1 MSKATKGTST
11 LFPQVSRGE
20 SNDAAKGLLDDAGDS
35 SGDEAV
41 YAPRGDYA
49 PPRPVTTQPSGELP
63 VNQNCIV
70 GGEEVSFVEISPDR
84 PRLRAS
90 ASSGDAP
97 PRRPIASH
105 GPTTYEA
112 YLATRRAPSKDDLEP
127 PTCRGPCKPPR
138 PARSRR
144 SIGSSPIGRRNSDV
158 AALAMKRTGSE
169 IDVANFGCLDGSPV
183 PAIGFDEAPRTP

>member
-1 MSKATKGTST
+1 MSKSPTPTST

-35 SGDEAV
+35 SGDEAH

-49 PPRPVTTQPSGELP
+49 PPRPVTSPPVTTQPSGEL
-63 VNQNCIV
+63 NQCAIV

-127 PTCRGPCKPPR
+127 PTCRESCCPCLPKARPPPEEKDGATPLKR
-138 PARSRR
+138 PSK
-144 SIGSSPIGRRNSDV
+144 S
-158 AALAMKRTGSE
+158 
-169 IDVANFGCLDGSPV
+169 LD
-183 PAIGFDEAPRTP
+183 DEDGENEKKEP

>member
-35 SGDEAV
+35 SGDEAH

-70 GGEEVSFVEISPDR
+70 AGEEVSFVEISPDR
-84 PRLRAS
+84 PRLNHRN
-90 ASSGDAP
+90 
-97 PRRPIASH
+97 RRLCPGSTRPKH
-105 GPTTYEA
+105 TTH
-112 YLATRRAPSKDDLEP
+112 
-127 PTCRGPCKPPR
+127 
-138 PARSRR
+138 
-144 SIGSSPIGRRNSDV
+144 
-158 AALAMKRTGSE
+158 
-169 IDVANFGCLDGSPV
+169 
-183 PAIGFDEAPRTP
+183 

>member
-35 SGDEAV
+35 SGDEAA

-70 GGEEVSFVEISPDR
+70 AGEEVSFVEISPDR
-84 PRLRAS
+84 PRLRGCS
-90 ASSGDAP
+90 RQI
-97 PRRPIASH
+97 RRQSIR
-105 GPTTYEA
+105 
-112 YLATRRAPSKDDLEP
+112 LAT
-127 PTCRGPCKPPR
+127 
-138 PARSRR
+138 PAVYVWCFVYAVY
-144 SIGSSPIGRRNSDV
+144 G
-158 AALAMKRTGSE
+158 
-169 IDVANFGCLDGSPV
+169 
-183 PAIGFDEAPRTP
+183 